1 MLEVA
6 LDAVARVHRDP
17 ADAAPRMMEVNTAA
31 EARDGVDVSSWPRP
45 AWRHGRRVGA
55 GHSARRTRWT
65 F

>member
-45 AWRHGRRVGA
+45 HGGTAA
-55 GHSARRTRWT
+55 G
-65 F
+65 